1 MRRFLRAV
9 VVGIAAVAV
18 GVATNQVLNGGR
30 WNLPWLIGAV
40 LLAALAE
47 GINLW
52 MEARDQGRKSDAAG
66 GEVAGGRRLVQKARG
81 GRDVYQAGRD
91 MTIHQRHEDE

>member
-1 MRRFLRAV
+1 MRAV

-18 GVATNQVLNGGR
+18 GVATNQVLNGGK

-52 MEARDQGRKSDAAG
+52 LEARDQGRKSNAAADEGTG
-66 GEVAGGRRLVQKARG
+66 GKGRLVQKARG

-91 MTIHQRHEDE
+91 MTIHQRHGDE